1 MGRKLRILNIIDI
14 PWHSALAEYAIEQ
27 ARSLRTLGHEVFSA
41 APAGS
46 EYRRFSQ
53 AEKIEAVDI
62 SGRKDILFLPS
73 AVKLARFAEKNAVD
87 VLNAHTGRA
96 QTLAYAACLL
106 ARREF
111 ILIRTKADARPPHSS
126 FTYAKVS
133 GVIAA
138 SGVIERAYRPLG
150 LSADLVTVI
159 PPGLEP
165 GPYRP
170 LPPGGPV
177 RVGLL
182 GRLDP
187 VKGHADLLEAAAKV
201 LANGADAEF
210 LLAGQ
215 EVNVKF
221 ADLQA
226 KAAALGIAGK
236 VRWLGR
242 VKDPLEFINSC
253 HIGVI
258 ASTGSE
264 VVSRALLEWMGQ
276 GRPVI
281 GTDVGSVPELLDKA
295 HIVPPG
301 SPAALAEALLKLIS
315 GREDMTK
322 TGSENR
328 NTVAER
334 FSRAVFTEKTGRYFA
349 KFAVKA

>member
-1 MGRKLRILNIIDI
+1 MRILNIIDI
-14 PWHSALAEYAIEQ
+14 PWHSALAEYAVEQ
-27 ARSLRTLGHEVFSA
+27 ARALRTLGHEVFSA

-46 EYRRFSQ
+46 EYRRFSR
-53 AEKIEAVDI
+53 AENIGAVEI
-62 SGRKDILFLPS
+62 AGRKDLLFLPS
-73 AVKLARFAEKNAVD
+73 ALKLARFAEKNAVD

-96 QTLAYAACLL
+96 QTLACAACLL
-106 ARREF
+106 ARKTF
-111 ILIRTKADARPPHSS
+111 ALVRTKADARPPRAS

-150 LSADLVTVI
+150 LPPGLVTVI

-170 LPPGGPV
+170 LPAGRPV
-177 RVGLL
+177 RIGLL

-187 VKGHADLLEAAAKV
+187 VKGHGDLIEAAALV
-201 LANGADAEF
+201 LAGGADAEF

-221 ADLQA
+221 SELQA
-226 KAAALGIAGK
+226 KAARLGIAGK

-242 VKDPLEFINSC
+242 VKDPAEFINSC

-264 VVSRALLEWMGQ
+264 VVSRALLEWMGR

-281 GTDVGSVPELLDKA
+281 GTGVGSVPELLDRA
-295 HIVPPG
+295 HIVPPRA
-301 SPAALAEALLKLIS
+301 PAALAEALLKLIS
-315 GREDMTK
+315 GREDMAT
-322 TGSENR
+322 TGLDNR
-328 NTVAER
+328 KAVAER
-334 FSRAVFTEKTGRYFA
+334 FSREVFTERTGKYFTR
-349 KFAVKA
+349 FAVPA